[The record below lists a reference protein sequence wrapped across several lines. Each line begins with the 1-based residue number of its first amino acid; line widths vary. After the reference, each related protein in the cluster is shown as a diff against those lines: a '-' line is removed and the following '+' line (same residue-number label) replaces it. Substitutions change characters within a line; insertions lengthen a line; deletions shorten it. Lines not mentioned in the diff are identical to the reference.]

1 MNFSII
7 FLMITIIVAALLG
20 QGEARWKGFKKIE
33 KAGKRVFKAA
43 EKGLP
48 VAAQAVAIKNGRR

>member
-48 VAAQAVAIKNGRR
+48 VVAGYAALRG